1 MGQKASV
8 FAPYF
13 LPFSQMTSGFGQM
26 KTENSEDWQM
36 KKAPVLFFIYARFYK
51 QNRRMT
57 GNIRFLYNEYY
68 RSFLC
73 SYSKNCNEERS
84 QYENNYNRRT

>member
-1 MGQKASV
+1 MGQKTSV

-13 LPFSQMTSGFGQM
+13 LPFSQMTWGFRQM

-36 KKAPVLFFIYARFYK
+36 KTVPVLFFIYARFYK

-57 GNIRFLYNEYY
+57 GGIRFL
-68 RSFLC
+68 RS
-73 SYSKNCNEERS
+73 E
-84 QYENNYNRRT
+84 

>member
-1 MGQKASV
+1 
-8 FAPYF
+8 
-13 LPFSQMTSGFGQM
+13 M

-57 GNIRFLYNEYY
+57 GGIRFL
-68 RSFLC
+68 RS
-73 SYSKNCNEERS
+73 E
-84 QYENNYNRRT
+84 

>member
-1 MGQKASV
+1 MGRKTSV

-13 LPFSQMTSGFGQM
+13 LPVSQMTSGFG
-26 KTENSEDWQM
+26 QM

-57 GNIRFLYNEYY
+57 GDIRFL
-68 RSFLC
+68 RS
-73 SYSKNCNEERS
+73 E
-84 QYENNYNRRT
+84 